1 MERCAPRRAQRPSLR
16 GLCAHEA
23 LAYLR
28 KAWPLEELLTLGR
41 SEILPRSQRT
51 FERLPKCSGCQA
63 VRDPPL
69 GAHMLSKQRVAKS
82 GLIGTT
88 LFGCLF
94 FWLRLGGAFFSMFSV
109 SGTRGRPRRNGV
121 TSSTQFYKHPEN
133 VRT

>member
-41 SEILPRSQRT
+41 SEILSRSQRT
-51 FERLPKCSGCQA
+51 LERLPKCSGYQA

-69 GAHMLSKQRVAKS
+69 GAHMLSKQRVAKKWLDWYHS
-82 GLIGTT
+82 FWVLIF
-88 LFGCLF
+88 LAKA
-94 FWLRLGGAFFSMFSV
+94 GGGIF
-109 SGTRGRPRRNGV
+109 
-121 TSSTQFYKHPEN
+121 
-133 VRT
+133 